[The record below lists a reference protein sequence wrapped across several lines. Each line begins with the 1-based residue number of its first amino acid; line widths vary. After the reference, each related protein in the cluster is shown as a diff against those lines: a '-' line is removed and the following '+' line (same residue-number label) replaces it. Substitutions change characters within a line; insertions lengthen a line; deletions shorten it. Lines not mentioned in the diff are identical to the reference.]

1 MKKLVLVSLLGAVL
15 AGCGGGGGS
24 DDKSDNN
31 NNHRPNAA
39 QGTIERVS
47 GNVITVNGHQYDVA
61 SVGYSHVDLSTA
73 QLEPGMLVAL
83 TSSPARAVGKHVQLE
98 PTVTG
103 LINIT
108 DAATGKFTVN
118 GVELTYADLSPEIQD
133 GDWVMVSSLPTA
145 TAGYHVLSVVKF
157 EQPELLGMFEVEGT
171 VTNLTNSTFTL
182 GAALTVDYAG
192 IAVEGGELRNGLW
205 VEVEGEYDSTNNKI
219 TATEV
224 EVETYDD
231 IDNDTEI
238 EGLLTW
244 VSSDKSAFELNYRG
258 RFNVTG
264 QTRFEDGNK
273 NHLVQGAMVEV
284 TTGVNNVA
292 LEVEFDNDDNNTGDW
307 SDNDIEL
314 VGTATIISEDNLSFS
329 VQGKTVFVNRF
340 TEFDDGLRF
349 DTLGTQRVEVEAY
362 KVNGQLIAS
371 EIELAD

>member
-15 AGCGGGGGS
+15 AGCGGGGAS
-24 DDKSDNN
+24 DDKSEN
-31 NNHRPNAA
+31 NNHQPNAA

-61 SVGYSHVDLSTA
+61 SVGYGHVDLSAA
-73 QLEPGMLVAL
+73 QLEPGMLITLSA
-83 TSSPARAVGKHVQLE
+83 SPARAAGKHVQLE

-108 DAATGKFTVN
+108 DPATGKFTVN
-118 GVELTYADLSPEIQD
+118 GVELTYANLSPEIQN

-157 EQPELLGMFEVEGT
+157 EQPDLLGMFEVEGT
-171 VTNLTNSTFTL
+171 VSNLTHSTFIL
-182 GAALTVDYAG
+182 GAALNVDYAG
-192 IAVEGGELRNGLW
+192 VVVEGGELRNGLW
-205 VEVEGEYDSTNNKI
+205 VEVEGEYDSANNKI

-224 EVETYDD
+224 EIETYDN

-244 VSSDKSAFELNYRG
+244 VANDKSAFELNYRG
-258 RFNVTG
+258 RFNVTS

-273 NHLVQGAMVEV
+273 NHLVQGTMVEV
-284 TTGVNNVA
+284 TTGASNIA
-292 LEVEFDNDDNNTGDW
+292 LEVEFDNDDNDTGDW

-314 VGTATIISEDNLSFS
+314 VGTPSSMSDADLSFIINS
-329 VQGKTVFVNRF
+329 KTVFVNRF

-349 DTLGTQRVEVEAY
+349 ETLGTQRVEVEAY